1 MIGMKTEQLLAV
13 TVLEGYGD
21 QWLRIF
27 KDKML
32 GYSTPVVALGEDE
45 GNLEWIMLS
54 IDGNC

>member
-1 MIGMKTEQLLAV
+1 
-13 TVLEGYGD
+13 
-21 QWLRIF
+21 
-27 KDKML
+27 ML